1 MRSKTAQS
9 STTNGIRLYSSIDT
23 FYGFIKVSEEKKTND
38 LWLSSFLTSSRWSEV
53 RNVWSFSGVET
64 HGSRTWNKV

>member
-38 LWLSSFLTSSRWSEV
+38 L
-53 RNVWSFSGVET
+53 
-64 HGSRTWNKV
+64 